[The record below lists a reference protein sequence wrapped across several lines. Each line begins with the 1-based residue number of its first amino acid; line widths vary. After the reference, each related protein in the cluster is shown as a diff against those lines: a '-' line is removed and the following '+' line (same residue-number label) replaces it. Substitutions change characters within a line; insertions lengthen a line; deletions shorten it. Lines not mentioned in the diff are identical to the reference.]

1 MCMKWT
7 RIIEQIQILFNSC
20 TSGYTDLGIIACLCV
35 ATKSSVDNDAG
46 KAIVSYKVM
55 ILYII
60 SAYMLT

>member
-1 MCMKWT
+1 MRMKWT

-20 TSGYTDLGIIACLCV
+20 NSGYTDLGIVACLCV
-35 ATKSSVDNDAG
+35 ATKFSVDSDAG
-46 KAIVSYKVM
+46 KAIVPYKVM